1 MVLTCISWID
11 KENMIYVYIVYMSFP
26 GSASVKNLPAN
37 ARDTLE
43 YYLALKKKE
52 TLWKEG

>member
-11 KENMIYVYIVYMSFP
+11 KENVIYVSILYMSFSS
-26 GSASVKNLPAN
+26 SASIKSLPAT

>member
-11 KENMIYVYIVYMSFP
+11 KENVIYVSILFMSFSS
-26 GSASVKNLPAN
+26 SASIKSLPAN